1 MASRSQHLELPQK
14 KEETGTA
21 PHFVQPL
28 KPQVVEGKQPALLQ
42 CVVVG
47 QPMPTVKWFVDNK
60 EVKPSK
66 AKEITYTPET
76 GLATLKILKPKEEDQ
91 AIYSVRADNTFGKA
105 ECRANLIL
113 REAVQVYKPEVLRA
127 PKITRPLEA
136 KIVHTGKPINL
147 EAEFEG
153 KPTPDVKWY
162 RNGKE
167 ITPTSDIKIVVEE
180 NKTTLHIPKS
190 RRENVGKYEVRAMNP
205 VGEARTSGSVAV
217 KEPEAEREHVIPPR
231 FIQPLRPQI
240 VAEGE
245 VVILETIVESFP
257 TSSFQWFLHNIP
269 ITSSPE
275 LRVVTE
281 DNRTMLL
288 VSEITPEQAGNYTCR
303 AENVGGS
310 VTCTASVN
318 STPDTEWEEVVELE
332 SPMFIKK
339 IANVRVMDGEQVLFT
354 CKVTGKPTPKVTW
367 FHKNEPVKEAKDVFI
382 YQDTEGVCKLAISEV
397 FPEDAGEYTC
407 QAINRVGETI
417 CAASL
422 VVEAYEYVP
431 DSEIASVT
439 VTTSLVTGQSGSEED
454 LLAEKETITEI
465 TKKFATE
472 ETLRA
477 PEFTTRLH
485 ELIPVRD
492 GELTRLEV
500 KVEGRPR
507 PKVRW
512 FKQGVELTPSKDF
525 QMEDYN
531 DGTSVLTI
539 TEVYPDDEG
548 EIICEASNELGV
560 AKTVTELVVEGILG
574 TKEYRK
580 PEWVTHMEELQDQ
593 LRGNTTF
600 PCVSPCMPR
609 HGSSSNMS
617 VDSLDT
623 CRLQAPSQRRRRN
636 TGGSVTSL
644 DVSVGDDSVF
654 VSSASSLSDDHTT
667 ARSTVHAPHVP
678 FTLNLLPSPTQFNVS
693 VYPTNEQE
701 CQPSSMS
708 AGSDFAN
715 TIITDYL
722 QSHRH
727 SISAAIE
734 ALETTAEKVT
744 VVETTTQA
752 KTRHVVESNVVKI
765 RTERLGSNSRCPNEI
780 GQNEEETVIGVEV
793 PVLHLHQREEKKEV
807 VEIVYVTENGSSDE
821 PPNNFFFLP
830 PIRESSEPSTAS
842 SSNRA
847 SKSSDE
853 KSAEESTMRLLSA
866 SCENLPTVVDAS
878 MKPSRQTKYQT
889 YPRSKIPVLSPK
901 RTNACYSVPEDS
913 TKFPLEPRELD
924 PSAFQQLHT
933 ADSQE
938 ELQEFLLLESECMTT
953 EGRGLAAAFVT
964 SDDDHCPS
972 DDDHDHDLMSA
983 TQCVPTFVQEI
994 RDTRATETET
1004 VVFECQ
1010 YSGTPV
1016 PDIVWYHNDKTIRN
1030 TKNVQIRIKNNKTT
1044 CTIHKATLEDEGT
1057 YVCKATSDVGVETTR
1072 ARLYVQ
1078 ALAPEEKKR
1087 LEIQQAKEEKDKVK
1101 LERVRLDKKRED
1113 RRKKIDNVTFEE
1125 DSKATVDIQE
1135 VQVLE
1140 STKHFTQT
1148 IEKGTAERILH
1159 LQEPVEVSAIA
1170 SCKKIDDE
1178 QVTEIQRPEERA
1190 KEITPVQESVTVSE
1204 VQPEYEVKAFTEK
1217 ISQKVA
1223 RKSRW
1228 GVQEPVMVSEVQTQ
1242 DLVEEFEETTLKR
1255 QAQKK
1260 VSIQESVNISE
1271 ITTES
1276 TAEEFQGKIPKKK
1289 ATTSVPVQE
1298 PVVVSEVTSENL
1310 VKEFEE
1316 TIEKTKA
1323 KRIVPIQESV
1333 TYYRDASVEKLTE
1346 KKPKTRKAKV
1356 EKKPTQEEKVT
1367 VMEVK
1372 PEEIIY
1378 ETEEVITKIEEIMRT
1393 EEMRIATEVS
1403 NLMNFVR
1410 ADEFGPGESPLRELA
1425 TIGFLVRQGVAVSE
1439 ITTMYQADKFPAL
1452 RTPEA
1457 QSAMV
1462 QLVERE
1468 GHSPIISQILTEEST
1483 TDEVAVGST
1492 VGFRAFMRMVE
1503 LKHVS
1508 VEEVITHFAPEDFWP
1523 HAWESTEATQTSTRE
1538 VTEKVHL
1545 TEQSEVHIQEKK
1557 KTTKKKTRTRDETE
1571 IQEILQE
1578 TDVRTASKTAVDM
1591 RQQKP
1596 QQTPD
1601 NREEGVTITE
1611 VPTDDQVTT
1620 VVTQRSLAIVTQPD
1634 DKSDTRKQ
1642 TEEEEQE
1649 EELIIIEK
1657 TKEGKVTR
1665 QKKKKIVR
1673 QESEEEIE
1681 IEIEIVGGGKRKVKK
1696 TIKAIRPDTE
1706 EETIT
1711 EEYTEELKPLPDTS
1725 LKGLPLISTPS
1736 QVSES
1741 IPTARTTVRY

>member
-1 MASRSQHLELPQK
+1 MASRSQHLEIPQK

-76 GLATLKILKPKEEDQ
+76 GLATLKILKPIEEDQ

-113 REAVQVYKPEVLRA
+113 R
-127 PKITRPLEA
+127 
-136 KIVHTGKPINL
+136 
-147 EAEFEG
+147 
-153 KPTPDVKWY
+153 KPTPEVKWY

-245 VVILETIVESFP
+245 VVILETIVESYP

-288 VSEITPEQAGNYTCR
+288 VSEITPEQAGNFTCR

-318 STPDTEWEEVVELE
+318 ITPDTEWEEVVELE
-332 SPMFIKK
+332 SPRFIKK

-454 LLAEKETITEI
+454 LLAEKVLNM
-465 TKKFATE
+465 KQSLKLPRRFATE

-477 PEFTTRLH
+477 PEFTTRLQ

-512 FKQGVELTPSKDF
+512 FKQGVELAPSKDF

-623 CRLQAPSQRRRRN
+623 CRLQAPSRRRRRN

-644 DVSVGDDSVF
+644 DVSFGDDSVF

-678 FTLNLLPSPTQFNVS
+678 FTLNLLPSPPQFNVS
-693 VYPTNEQE
+693 VYPTNERE

-765 RTERLGSNSRCPNEI
+765 RTEKLGSNSRCPNEI

-793 PVLHLHQREEKKEV
+793 PVLHLHQREEKKDV

-901 RTNACYSVPEDS
+901 RTNACYSVPENS

-933 ADSQE
+933 AD
-938 ELQEFLLLESECMTT
+938 T
-953 EGRGLAAAFVT
+953 
-964 SDDDHCPS
+964 
-972 DDDHDHDLMSA
+972 

-1078 ALAPEEKKR
+1078 ELAPEEKKR

-1101 LERVRLDKKRED
+1101 LERVRLDKKWED

-1148 IEKGTAERILH
+1148 IEKGTAERILA

-1178 QVTEIQRPEERA
+1178 QVTEIQRPEEKA

-1204 VQPEYEVKAFTEK
+1204 VQPEYEVKEFTEK
-1217 ISQKVA
+1217 TTRKVA

-1242 DLVEEFEETTLKR
+1242 DLVEEFEETTLER
-1255 QAQKK
+1255 RAQKK
-1260 VSIQESVNISE
+1260 VAIQESVNISE

-1276 TAEEFQGKIPKKK
+1276 TAEEFQRKIPKKK
-1289 ATTSVPVQE
+1289 AITSVPVQE
-1298 PVVVSEVTSENL
+1298 PVVVSEVTSEDL

-1316 TIEKTKA
+1316 TVEKTKA
-1323 KRIVPIQESV
+1323 KKIVPIQESV
-1333 TYYRDASVEKLTE
+1333 TITEVQPDASVEKFTE
-1346 KKPKTRKAKV
+1346 KKPKTRKAKL

-1367 VMEVK
+1367 VKEVK
-1372 PEEIIY
+1372 PEEILY
-1378 ETEEVITKIEEIMRT
+1378 KTEEVITKIEEIMRT
-1393 EEMRIATEVS
+1393 EETKIATEVS

-1468 GHSPIISQILTEEST
+1468 GHSLIISQILTEEST

-1503 LKHVS
+1503 LKHMS
-1508 VEEVITHFAPEDFWP
+1508 VEEVITHFAPEDFWS

-1538 VTEKVHL
+1538 VTERVHL
-1545 TEQSEVHIQEKK
+1545 TEHGEVHVQVLANQLQL
-1557 KTTKKKTRTRDETE
+1557 ETNCVFCMYSFLTGMQV
-1571 IQEILQE
+1571 IRHGTNVLSTFQMVFILILCVFVVNVLLWLVQHL
-1578 TDVRTASKTAVDM
+1578 TNH
-1591 RQQKP
+1591 
-1596 QQTPD
+1596 PD
-1601 NREEGVTITE
+1601 AE
-1611 VPTDDQVTT
+1611 D
-1620 VVTQRSLAIVTQPD
+1620 L
-1634 DKSDTRKQ
+1634 
-1642 TEEEEQE
+1642 
-1649 EELIIIEK
+1649 
-1657 TKEGKVTR
+1657 
-1665 QKKKKIVR
+1665 
-1673 QESEEEIE
+1673 
-1681 IEIEIVGGGKRKVKK
+1681 
-1696 TIKAIRPDTE
+1696 
-1706 EETIT
+1706 
-1711 EEYTEELKPLPDTS
+1711 
-1725 LKGLPLISTPS
+1725 
-1736 QVSES
+1736 
-1741 IPTARTTVRY
+1741 